1 MATVPKF
8 LILGIV
14 NIYGIIHK
22 TAVNIT
28 LYILN
33 SPNIL
38 HACSKRAVKGR
49 VKGQTAPH
57 I

>member
-28 LYILN
+28 LYISN
-33 SPNIL
+33 STNIL
-38 HACSKRAVKGR
+38 HAYGNTAVKDSATG
-49 VKGQTAPH
+49 
-57 I
+57 